1 MTKFKNILDVA
12 RTRQPV
18 PAETQDTG
26 ERSAK
31 DKRGGKRS
39 DPEFEQITAYVRRT
53 TYRQVKVALLQEGS
67 KRDFSDLVETL
78 LNQWLT
84 TAK

>member
-18 PAETQDTG
+18 PAETQDAG
-26 ERSAK
+26 KRSVK
-31 DKRGGKRS
+31 DKRAGKRS
-39 DPEFEQITAYVRRT
+39 DPEFEQITAYVRRS

-67 KRDFSDLVETL
+67 TRDFSDLVETM

>member
-18 PAETQDTG
+18 PVETQATG
-26 ERSAK
+26 KHTAK
-31 DKRGGKRS
+31 DKRAGKRS
-39 DPEFEQITAYVRRT
+39 DPEFEQITAYVRRS
-53 TYRQVKVALLQEGS
+53 TYRQVKVALLQEGPQ
-67 KRDFSDLVETL
+67 RDFSDLVETL

-84 TAK
+84 SAK

>member
-12 RTRQPV
+12 RTRQTV
-18 PAETQDTG
+18 PAETQDAVK
-26 ERSAK
+26 RSAK
-31 DKRGGKRS
+31 DKRAGKRS
-39 DPEFEQITAYVRRT
+39 DPEFEQITAYVRRS

-67 KRDFSDLVETL
+67 TRDFSDLVETM

-84 TAK
+84 TTK

>member
-18 PAETQDTG
+18 PAETQDPSK
-26 ERSAK
+26 RSPK
-31 DKRGGKRS
+31 EKRAGKRS
-39 DPEFEQITAYVRRT
+39 DPEFEQITAYVRRS

-67 KRDFSDLVETL
+67 KQDFSDLVEAI

-84 TAK
+84 TTK